1 MVLILDLTAAPD
13 NYNAPVS
20 KAASLMDN
28 YTFYRFSKICELFV
42 NGKDIKVRPEYI
54 MFPNDN
60 AFLTE
65 QYKAYRL
72 QLVQLP
78 DGDIS
83 DFRLNK
89 YKDHLL
95 FLTKMEV
102 ERKS

>member
-1 MVLILDLTAAPD
+1 
-13 NYNAPVS
+13 
-20 KAASLMDN
+20 
-28 YTFYRFSKICELFV
+28 
-42 NGKDIKVRPEYI
+42 

-65 QYKAYRL
+65 QYKTYRL

-89 YKDHLL
+89 YKVHLL
-95 FLTKMEV
+95 FLTQV
-102 ERKS
+102 EYPELEKAKKNFYTTKSVRLDVYLKDVDKIMDVELQC